1 MFQIGIKNNRKTSY
15 FLYLFLCLGFH
26 HSLIYCHFKHV
37 KLTKK
42 KKTVVTGKSVQIFTC
57 ATKVQGT
64 AGVQRFASLEVHL
77 VKEISVLNRG
87 AFRT

>member
-1 MFQIGIKNNRKTSY
+1 MFQIDIKNYRKTSY
-15 FLYLFLCLGFH
+15 FLYLFPCLGFH
-26 HSLIYCHFKHV
+26 HSLIYCYFKHV

-42 KKTVVTGKSVQIFTC
+42 KKLLTGKSVQIFAC

-87 AFRT
+87 VFRT